1 MRDRMVVLYPEFHFD
16 DFFIPYTIGLSL
28 NWKGNPADVLL
39 KVDGDEEMRIN
50 PEFERHLRDLGNWS
64 LGPEFQRA
72 FPKLEGC
79 APIKEKKKC
88 NCSG

>member
-39 KVDGDEEMRIN
+39 KVDGDDEMRIN

-64 LGPEFQRA
+64 LGPEFHRA

-79 APIKEKKKC
+79 APIKEKEKC
-88 NCSG
+88 RCSG